1 MEKVYAVAIR
11 WVGSAPSPIRIDH
24 ALSPVAD
31 WFRYNAETWFVSTN
45 NPTMVQDAVQR
56 VLSTNDSVL
65 VIRVDPYDAH
75 GWAPPEMWNWLTTK
89 RDPLVNA
96 LARG

>member
-11 WVGSAPSPIRIDH
+11 WVGSAPDPIRIDR

-31 WFRYNAETWFVSTN
+31 WFRYNAETWFAATN
-45 NPTMVQDAVQR
+45 NPSLVQDAVQR
-56 VLSTNDSVL
+56 VLSKNDSVL
-65 VIRVDPYDAH
+65 VIRIDPYDAH
-75 GWAPPEMWNWLTTK
+75 GWAPPEMWSWLSTK

>member
-11 WVGSAPSPIRIDH
+11 WVGSAPNPNRIDQ

-31 WFRYNAETWFVSTN
+31 WFRYNAETWFVATN
-45 NPTMVQDAVQR
+45 SPSLVQDAVQR
-56 VLSTNDSVL
+56 VLSTTDSVL
-65 VIRVDPYDAH
+65 VIGVDPRDAH
-75 GWAPPEMWNWLTTK
+75 GWAPPEMWNWLSTK
-89 RDPLVNA
+89 REPLVNA